1 MKKRQI
7 NPILYIVVIALA
19 LSALVSCSKADADAE
34 NETETETDTVVF
46 IDALGRE
53 VSVGKNPKRVAA
65 LLGSFAEIWQLAGG
79 SLCASAE
86 DAWEDFGLEMGD
98 AISIGGAHSPSLEVL
113 LSSSPDFVLAS
124 ASTASNV
131 EFCDTLDSM
140 GITVA
145 YFDID
150 NFEDYLAMLK
160 ICTDITLRADLYEKN
175 GLELKER
182 IEEIKKKYAEA
193 DISDGERRVLL
204 LRASSG
210 FVKAKGSEGTVL
222 GEMLADIG
230 CVNIADSDKTILEDL
245 SVESVIASEPYHI
258 FVVAMGDADK
268 ARASLEKM
276 MQENPAW
283 STLDAV
289 KNGRLHVMD
298 KRLFNLKPNARYAE
312 AYEVLYETLTK

>member
-19 LSALVSCSKADADAE
+19 LSALVSCSKAE
-34 NETETETDTVVF
+34 NGNGSETDAVVF
-46 IDALGRE
+46 TDALGRE

-230 CVNIADSDKTILEDL
+230 
-245 SVESVIASEPYHI
+245 
-258 FVVAMGDADK
+258 
-268 ARASLEKM
+268 
-276 MQENPAW
+276 
-283 STLDAV
+283 
-289 KNGRLHVMD
+289 
-298 KRLFNLKPNARYAE
+298 
-312 AYEVLYETLTK
+312 